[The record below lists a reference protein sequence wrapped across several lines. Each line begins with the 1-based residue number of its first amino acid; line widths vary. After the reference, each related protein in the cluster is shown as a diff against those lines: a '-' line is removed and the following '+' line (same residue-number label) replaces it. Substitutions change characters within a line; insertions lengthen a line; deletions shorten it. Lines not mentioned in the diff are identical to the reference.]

1 MAHRVL
7 AIMGILSLTCISWA
21 QQAAKPGH
29 GSTKLD
35 LQLIAAVTSNEPD
48 DAQLSVR
55 LLNRSVHALRI
66 PVRGF
71 ICADMPGWI
80 SAHYTFT
87 PPANQSRYEMESGSR
102 GCGISVGTP
111 AEFDIVSAAA
121 MWKLLQPGES
131 LDFQDRFSKVIPGSL
146 KRGRYSFR
154 TVYIGPDLTDD
165 EQRKLA
171 AAGIYTTLGRYES
184 NEVVMNMEQPR
195 R

>member
-1 MAHRVL
+1 MGYRLLKIV
-7 AIMGILSLTCISWA
+7 GILSLAWVSWA
-21 QQAAKPGH
+21 QQATKIDH
-29 GSTKLD
+29 RSTKPD

-55 LLNRSVHALRI
+55 LLNRSDHALRI

-71 ICADMPGWI
+71 LCADLPGWI

-87 PPANQSRYEMESGSR
+87 APANQSRYEMESGTR
-102 GCGISVGTP
+102 GCGISVGGP

-131 LDFQDRFSKVIPGSL
+131 LDFQDNFSKVIPGSI
-146 KRGRYSFR
+146 KRGRYSAR
-154 TVYIGPDLTDD
+154 AVYSGPDLTGDQ
-165 EQRKLA
+165 QRKLT
-171 AAGIYTTLGRYES
+171 AAGIHTTLGRYES
-184 NEVVMNMEQPR
+184 NQVVMNIGQPR